1 MTCQADIIYSANH
14 TCSNFTSYKNTYALQ
29 SIPHARSIL
38 KWSRW
43 WIAIDDRVSVTKRKW
58 RETCSLPL
66 LFCLGT
72 IGQEI
77 NRKFV
82 ALNGSCVQKYFCLWV
97 NGYHKENFNTNAS
110 CLQANSSMPAH
121 QDKTSWIWPFMK
133 RLNMACFLF
142 FFFYIIKY
150 CKFMFLI
157 SCNIGQ
163 MFYKSIKEY
172 NNKHWLLWFFSVIWG
187 GCQPINLEKLNIFV
201 NMLIKVPSNI
211 AEC

>member
-1 MTCQADIIYSANH
+1 MIDSVQLLLGLVGHPQAPPLLYSDCSVGFCCSAKIITQLVRAWASLFFSFWMMTCQADIIYSANH

-77 NRKFV
+77 NTKFV
-82 ALNGSCVQKYFCLWV
+82 ALNGSYVQKHFCLWV

-133 RLNMACFLF
+133 RLNMAGFLF
-142 FFFYIIKY
+142 FF
-150 CKFMFLI
+150 
-157 SCNIGQ
+157 
-163 MFYKSIKEY
+163 
-172 NNKHWLLWFFSVIWG
+172 LLHH
-187 GCQPINLEKLNIFV
+187 
-201 NMLIKVPSNI
+201 KVL
-211 AEC
+211 